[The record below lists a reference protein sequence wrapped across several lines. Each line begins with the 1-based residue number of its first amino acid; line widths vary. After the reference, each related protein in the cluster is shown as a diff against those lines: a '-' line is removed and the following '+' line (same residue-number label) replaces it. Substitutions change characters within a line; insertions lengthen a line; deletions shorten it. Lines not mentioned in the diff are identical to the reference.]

1 MKYYFKAK
9 TILTSDWKRMNNR
22 DISFKNRLALNVFR
36 EYRKTEI
43 SLHELQYL
51 FWECTHR
58 CNLKCIHC
66 GSDCKQNSSIPDM
79 PASDFLQITAK
90 IKSEYDP
97 KDIMIVITGGEPL
110 MRTDIEL
117 CGTELAKQGYS
128 WGMVTNGVLL
138 SKQRLESLMNAGLRS
153 VTVSLDGLEANHNW
167 MRNKKCYEDVIIS
180 IALLV
185 EQNGLVFDIVTCIN
199 QRNCSELN
207 EIKEL
212 LISIGVKKWRLFT
225 ISPTGR
231 AKDNPELVLTDHQFF
246 DLMEFIKKTRQEN
259 QIAANY
265 ECEGFVG
272 KYEMA
277 VRDGY
282 YFCRAGINI
291 ASILLDGSISACPNI
306 DIRFSQGN
314 IYKNSFLDIWNN
326 QFKIMRQRDWMK
338 TGICEHCEVF
348 KWCNGNGMHLRD
360 FDSKNALCCQYKML
374 NN

>member
-1 MKYYFKAK
+1 
-9 TILTSDWKRMNNR
+9 MNNR
-22 DISFKNRLALNVFR
+22 DNSFKNRLALNVFR

-79 PASDFLQITAK
+79 PVSDFLQITEE
-90 IKSEYDP
+90 IKNEYDP
-97 KDIMIVITGGEPL
+97 KDIMIAITGGEPL

-128 WGMVTNGVLL
+128 WGMVTNGILL
-138 SKQRLESLMNAGLRS
+138 SKQRLDSLMNAGLRS

-167 MRNKKCYEDVIIS
+167 MRNKKCYEDVIKS

-199 QRNCSELN
+199 QRNCNELN

-231 AKDNPELVLTDHQFF
+231 AKDNP
-246 DLMEFIKKTRQEN
+246 
-259 QIAANY
+259 
-265 ECEGFVG
+265 
-272 KYEMA
+272 
-277 VRDGY
+277 
-282 YFCRAGINI
+282 
-291 ASILLDGSISACPNI
+291 
-306 DIRFSQGN
+306 
-314 IYKNSFLDIWNN
+314 
-326 QFKIMRQRDWMK
+326 
-338 TGICEHCEVF
+338 
-348 KWCNGNGMHLRD
+348 
-360 FDSKNALCCQYKML
+360 
-374 NN
+374 

>member
-1 MKYYFKAK
+1 
-9 TILTSDWKRMNNR
+9 MNNGN
-22 DISFKNRLALNVFR
+22 ISFKKRLALNVFK

-66 GSDCKQNSSIPDM
+66 GSDCEQDSVIPDM
-79 PASDFLQITAK
+79 PASDFLQITEK
-90 IKSEYDP
+90 IKTQYNP
-97 KDIMIVITGGEPL
+97 NDIMIVITGGEPL
-110 MRTDIEL
+110 MRKDIEF
-117 CGTELAKQGYS
+117 CGTELTKQGYS
-128 WGMVTNGVLL
+128 WGIVTNGLML
-138 SKQRLESLMNAGLRS
+138 SKKRINSLINAGLRS
-153 VTVSLDGLEANHNW
+153 ITVSLDGLETSHNW
-167 MRNKKCYEDVIIS
+167 IRNKECFGDVIKSIS
-180 IALLV
+180 LLV
-185 EQNGLVFDIVTCIN
+185 EQNELVFDIVTCIN
-199 QRNCSELN
+199 QKNCVELN

-212 LISIGVKKWRLFT
+212 LISMGVKRWRLFT
-225 ISPTGR
+225 ISPIGR
-231 AKDNPELVLTDHQFF
+231 AKNNPELAITTNQLI
-246 DLMEFIKKTRQEN
+246 DLMEFIKKTRQEK
-259 QIAANY
+259 QIETNY

-291 ASILLDGSISACPNI
+291 ASVLLDGSISACPNI
-306 DIRFSQGN
+306 DSRFSQGN
-314 IYKNSFLDIWNN
+314 IYKNNFLDIWNN

-338 TGICEHCEVF
+338 TGICEHCDVF

-360 FDSKNALCCQYKML
+360 FVSKNVLCCQYNML